1 MQLIQVQAFRK
12 EMLMTRGGSCSNGA
26 LGALQFISLG
36 AVPSHHIG
44 HDGGG
49 CGGDLDTTPRIFQ
62 TTLWQIRFVNSNNDS
77 HGVCATDTT
86 CALHSSLAV
95 VTTCARSDWAPS
107 LSSDCFPH
115 LQCAVQ
121 TVRALMDFEASWLY
135 RQQKDL
141 RDTSRCRCTVV
152 ALTATDGRTAS
163 KTRPT
168 SPCVFTV
175 PSPIHDGSGA
185 SYCCSVPLWPIRLWH
200 GLKRKMLTLLL
211 A

>member
-1 MQLIQVQAFRK
+1 MIQVQALRK

-26 LGALQFISLG
+26 LGALPFISLG
-36 AVPSHHIG
+36 ALPSHHIG

-49 CGGDLDTTPRIFQ
+49 CGGDLDTTPCMFQ
-62 TTLWQIRFVNSNNDS
+62 ITLWQIRVVNSNNDS

-86 CALHSSLAV
+86 CALHRSSAV
-95 VTTCARSDWAPS
+95 VTTCAARAKLRGPSDWAPG

-121 TVRALMDFEASWLY
+121 TVRALIDFEASWLY
-135 RQQKDL
+135 RQRRDL

-152 ALTATDGRTAS
+152 ALTATDGRTAF

-175 PSPIHDGSGA
+175 PSQIHDGSR
-185 SYCCSVPLWPIRLWH
+185 PIDAQFH
-200 GLKRKMLTLLL
+200 FGPFDFGTV
-211 A
+211 